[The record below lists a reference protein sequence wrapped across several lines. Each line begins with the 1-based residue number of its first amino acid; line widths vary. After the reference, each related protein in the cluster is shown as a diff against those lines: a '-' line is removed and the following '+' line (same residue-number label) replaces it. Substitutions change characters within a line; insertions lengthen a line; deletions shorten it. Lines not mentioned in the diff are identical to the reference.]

1 MTDAL
6 KVILVEDDASVRAAL
21 ASAVLRSAS
30 LQLLGAASSVDEALA
45 LLKRERPDVLL
56 VDLGLRGES
65 GLDVIRAAIVL
76 HPECEVIVVSALGD
90 EAHVIAAIEAGA
102 TGYLLKDASA
112 AELVAQISVLKSG
125 GSPVSPVIARRL
137 LTRLSAARV
146 APPPAE
152 QAPDPKLSAQ
162 EHQVLKYSALGYS
175 VEEVAQ
181 QMGISRHTVGTYIKR
196 SYRKLQAHS
205 KAQALLQAQRHGLL

>member
-112 AELVAQISVLKSG
+112 AELVAQIGVLKSG

-146 APPPAE
+146 APPAE
-152 QAPDPKLSAQ
+152 LAPDPKLSAQ

>member
-6 KVILVEDDASVRAAL
+6 KVILVEDDASARAAL
-21 ASAVLRSAS
+21 ASAVLRSS
-30 LQLLGAASSVDEALA
+30 GLQLLGAASDVDEGLA
-45 LLKRERPDVLL
+45 LLAREQPDVLL
-56 VDLGLRGES
+56 VDLGLRGQS
-65 GLDVIRAAIVL
+65 GLEVIRAAMTM

-90 EAHVIAAIEAGA
+90 EAHVLAAIEAGA

-112 AELVAQISVLKSG
+112 AELVAQIGVLKSG

-137 LTRLSAARV
+137 LTRLSTARTT
-146 APPPAE
+146 PQAE
-152 QAPDPKLSAQ
+152 LGPDPKLSAQ

-175 VEEVAQ
+175 ADEIAL
-181 QMGISRHTVGTYIKR
+181 QMGVSRHTVGTYIKR